1 MEMKRQFPTELA
13 NPEKVFYLTCF
24 AGQNA
29 FQDEVWF
36 VNNCPETLDYV
47 RPASG
52 GFASSDDD
60 IIQMTSSPDSVL
72 YKDVQPREAV
82 FIDVYDTIFDGDFLI
97 SWGVD
102 LKSPSLG
109 ERYFDSD
116 PIKGEA
122 PEVVLHWNPLPE
134 EMKSADDPERMVD
147 PAKVAETYQQ
157 TSGLS
162 LSANVQYNKGS
173 LLYDINMGFL
183 NKCGLKFS
191 KEILRD
197 GKVANYRFLNEE
209 GSEIFRTLDLDRA
222 MAFVGGLKAA

>member
-1 MEMKRQFPTELA
+1 MEMKRRFLTESTD
-13 NPEKVFYLTCF
+13 PERIFYLTCRS
-24 AGQNA
+24 GQNA

-36 VNNCPETLDYV
+36 VNNSDETLDYV

-109 ERYFDSD
+109 ESFFGSD
-116 PIKGEA
+116 PIKGKA
-122 PEVVLHWNPLPE
+122 PNITLHWKPLPE
-134 EMKSADDPERMVD
+134 EMKSADDPGELVD
-147 PAKVAETYQQ
+147 PAKVAKAYQQ

-162 LSANVQYNKGS
+162 LPANIQYNKGS

-191 KEILRD
+191 KKSLRD
-197 GKVANYRFLNEE
+197 GKAANYRFLDKQC
-209 GSEIFRTLDLDRA
+209 GEIFRTLDLDRA
-222 MAFVGGLKAA
+222 MAFVGALKAD

>member
-1 MEMKRQFPTELA
+1 MEMKRRFLTELA

-36 VNNCPETLDYV
+36 VNNFQETLYYV

-52 GFASSDDD
+52 GFATCDDD
-60 IIQMTSSPDSVL
+60 VVPTSQSPDSVV
-72 YKDVQPREAV
+72 YTDVKPNEAV
-82 FIDVYDTIFDGDFLI
+82 FIDVYDTIFDGDFMI

-122 PEVVLHWNPLPE
+122 PEVVLLWKPVPE
-134 EMKSADDPERMVD
+134 EMENPDNPEELVD
-147 PAKVAETYQQ
+147 PAKVAETYQR
-157 TSGLS
+157 TSGRS
-162 LSANVQYNKGS
+162 LPKDVQYNKGN

-197 GKVANYRFLNEE
+197 GKSANYRFLNDDRD
-209 GSEIFRTLDLDRA
+209 EIFRTLDLDRA
-222 MAFVGGLKAA
+222 MAFVRGLEVA

>member
-1 MEMKRQFPTELA
+1 MEMKRRFLTKSTD
-13 NPEKVFYLTCF
+13 PERIFYLTCWS
-24 AGQNA
+24 GQNA

-36 VNNCPETLDYV
+36 VNNSDETLDYV

-52 GFASSDDD
+52 GFATSDDD
-60 IIQMTSSPDSVL
+60 VVPMTQSPDSVL

-122 PEVVLHWNPLPE
+122 PEVVLLWKPLPE
-134 EMKSADDPERMVD
+134 EMENPDNPEELVD
-147 PAKVAETYQQ
+147 PATVAKAYQQ
-157 TSGLS
+157 TSDLS
-162 LSANVQYNKGS
+162 LPKDVQYNKGS
-173 LLYDINMGFL
+173 LLYNVNMGFL
-183 NKCGLKFS
+183 NECRLQFS

-197 GKVANYRFLNEE
+197 GTAVNYRFLNDDRD
-209 GSEIFRTLDLDRA
+209 EIFRTLDLDRA